1 MSENETFDK
10 VLAFLEKRNE
20 RTDEDKFQ
28 ESVEAR
34 DKYPGAN
41 AVAVPVRGYPYLVK
55 IDDFT
60 TLKGTYIAIVVKH

>member
-34 DKYPGAN
+34 DKCPGAN
-41 AVAVPVRGYPYLVK
+41 AVAVPVRGYNR
-55 IDDFT
+55 
-60 TLKGTYIAIVVKH
+60 

>member
-34 DKYPGAN
+34 DKCPGAN
-41 AVAVPVRGYPYLVK
+41 VLYAPSV
-55 IDDFT
+55 
-60 TLKGTYIAIVVKH
+60 